1 MKTKTSVT
9 ISDDVLRAVD
19 SVAGADSNRSQ
30 FIETAVKRFLEH
42 LRRERRNARDLE
54 IINRRSK
61 RLNREAAAVLD
72 FQGLP

>member
-19 SVAGADSNRSQ
+19 SVAGAHSNRSQ

-42 LRRERRNARDLE
+42 IRRERRNARDLE

-61 RLNREAAAVLD
+61 RLNRGAAAVLD